1 MANEEVQQM
10 TVGVTLEMENFQ
22 RQLLKI
28 TLELEKLRRI
38 DLGLDV
44 NAINNINKVLKNL
57 AGTINSVGKGSNT
70 NIVDSGKLEKTA
82 SEAKKVSAELQ
93 TAAKAVKE
101 YHASFENLLNTKYQ
115 SQMNANMK
123 QVENAFSRAKKAMAD
138 AKLDSKELGLMPT
151 MFSTFDIKQNS
162 AALKEQL
169 ASVAK
174 VNSKLQAQIT
184 DDTKATTTAK
194 TTAEKQVQQSA
205 KVQAEAIHQTVTDE
219 KLRQSVVNQTK
230 LLLTELRKIVAALG
244 DTSKKS
250 TGEATQGYEQQ
261 GKVIAELTAK
271 IGELAKAAVQ
281 AEQTKQ
287 TAVNQTTKA
296 YESQQ
301 KMYEQLQKNMA
312 TAPNEAAYN
321 ANQQAYRKAYNYQ
334 ATKDINTPVS
344 EYMTTPYRQAIYNQI
359 QSALQGKE
367 FQKLL
372 GLAPTDKRAR
382 FDERAERWAK
392 AVDSLT
398 DVMPATVA
406 ALKSATWNPYADKEG
421 YFGAA
426 AASYARKPRKEVAAE
441 EASIRATLANM
452 ERDRIDSAAYQ
463 KQWDKYV
470 KANET
475 AKYNEAWKK
484 VEQEKVDNAK
494 LVAKATKDEVRQYER
509 DLAELE
515 KLRKERIKQE
525 AKALAEQEKANAQ
538 AQKAYRKA
546 YEDAYYSTGV
556 GAGVRANRE
565 GQGAYSKREVEKMLA
580 DMPAHVQNRV
590 QAQRANEA
598 AALADNKALEQAARQ
613 KQVTLDRL
621 EEAQRKHYEKIQS
634 LQNEFQKYS
643 EQGIVKTSTQWRD
656 LERRYES
663 HAKAMAKI
671 AVMAN
676 KLDPT
681 WRYADNPDI
690 NTAAGRIESMAMNA
704 RAWQQFTPENRLK
717 SNREARQSMLD
728 NWNYFGNDQGFSAQ
742 ISQLRQLKEAAWLDY
757 KQGGAIGDP
766 AMMEKSLK
774 QLSQAKTI
782 EQQLVKYMEE
792 YNRVLGTTE
801 TTWGKFTRKLHS
813 HLNWIT
819 AGATLGLL
827 FTVPT
832 EAINSIVKTDEA
844 MHNLGTVMQG
854 LEEKKWDE
862 SLGKWVHTGKQD
874 IAAVTEEFQK
884 LNEAAMRYGATNAD
898 MIESARLWGRMYKDP
913 GTVNTLTSQ
922 SAKLAVA
929 DNFSIAESTKAVE
942 AAMFQF
948 GLVARSAGESL
959 AFSNEIVDVYT
970 KLSHNAGAS
979 AQDLARGVERSG
991 AAAHLAGM
999 DFEFLT
1005 SLIAAGTR
1013 ATALSGQEIGN
1024 MMKTLVGS
1032 YRDKKSIAE
1041 FEKLGIT
1048 IKEVGDD
1055 GVEHFKPL
1063 QEVLMDVSVTA
1074 ATTDKDLQKLYK
1086 AISGGKFQW
1095 NKAANTL
1102 KDYKEIIKNWGQAV
1116 DSQGFT
1122 DKQVEVQ
1129 MDSITRRMAKFKADL
1144 EGIWITGTNGGLT
1157 ESLKETI
1164 SALDG
1169 LLKLLNGI
1177 PHEIYA
1183 AAASFA
1189 KFLLAAK
1196 LAATVARIY
1205 SEQMLALRTST
1216 AASTAATIKDSAV
1229 KNVNTAANE
1238 RNAVSAASAATA
1250 TRQLA
1255 GGMTMAAG
1263 AGKLLATTVKGLLT
1277 RIPQAAAVMLV
1288 FEAIGK
1294 VVESL
1299 SDYDEAAD
1307 KARQTTLDE
1316 YAAHEQ
1322 SIMMGEKRVKFV
1334 DALLKAH
1341 GQLSAAIAE
1350 TNDNDEKRKK
1360 IQEDI
1365 EVTEQ
1370 ELTNVLGKEA
1380 VERMKQDGWTEESKK
1395 RVRDTYVR
1403 TIEEQKKSAKAMMLA
1418 EYNKAVETAKYAKAM
1433 IELYDREADA
1443 FIHGN
1448 NEKIKSLNWLKRAE
1462 VAYADWRLGNAKG
1475 DLEAAEREEREAI
1488 QAYKDAVAK
1497 NAPQANIDL
1506 LFLEMGKATGQRA
1519 MAQKR
1524 LNKEI
1529 EKDEKT
1535 RNDAFYDTFHPNND
1549 ENKKDLEA
1557 AMQIMRGIDDPSK
1570 LIPDPDPTQNKV
1582 DGDGDGENKFGKV
1595 FDPTNPSYK
1604 LQNAADTLVSKQILG
1619 ELQKQTALSDAQLS
1633 QLQQQKE
1640 MFGVTDDYLKQS
1652 SAVWKER
1659 AKFRND
1665 AVEKLTKE
1673 RDRLIGETGGMVT
1686 VEDVTSGKISNFGSS
1701 AGGGGYSSGHGDID
1715 AIVNQMA
1722 AKYGVDSA
1730 LIHAVIGRES
1740 SYNKDAVS
1748 DAGAIGLMQLMP
1760 RTAESLGVDPYDWA
1774 QNIEG
1779 GVKYLSQLLTTFG
1792 GDVRKA
1798 VAAYNA
1804 GPGAVKDYGGVPPY
1818 KETQKY
1824 VENVLADYENNK
1836 ANSGVAVVTP
1846 DKPLNIWDY
1855 IEVDDPA
1862 KIEGLTDEMKKKIAY
1877 FAKLFMDAT
1886 NERLIITSGKRNAS
1900 DGVGK
1905 YSGTSLHNTG
1915 NAVDIGNNAI
1925 FGDRSFLKNLAKA
1938 AGLNSLFEVTA
1949 EEQAKTGATGPHVH
1963 LSNTGAE
1970 MPGHASDIFSSGV
1983 SDEAYRKASVNYT
1996 APDMEEIYQK
2006 YVPKNQWASMSTKE
2020 RADFFNAHKQ
2030 EFADAEEQVAKLKQ
2044 IENIQTKI
2052 NSIIKAAYEEDKKAY
2067 KQFVADVKQQADETI
2082 RKAEYAQ
2089 QEELTKLGL
2098 AATAADQSKLQWD
2111 VERTKVDAYTHAL
2124 GYLSDTTK
2132 EYAAMLNNV
2141 RKAQLSADQAAEK
2154 YINDR
2159 YTTEKEAY
2167 ERLAKARDLAMGDMS
2182 DGMNWF
2188 NRYGETH
2195 FNALKD
2201 AEAEVERLHKKLD
2214 SLRNDTVTKDKK
2226 AIEETQNALT
2236 EAMQKAEKVRKE
2248 FQKKIND
2255 GLYDIAEKLIFEGEN
2270 IEDIFKNLWKDLG
2283 KDALKILMHQD
2294 VGEGS
2299 FLTQLLGIA
2308 KSKDGG
2314 NRLKSVQ
2321 TETGQLSTDLANNA
2335 SSVEQTQGIINNEQ
2349 NIAMGTWQRL
2359 DQIVANTA
2367 NNGQF
2372 GVTEVGA
2379 ATGSATGQPN
2389 KFTFNQED
2397 YALSKNIE
2405 KMGWHSEQL
2414 NLQTMKQTQAV
2425 QESTKA
2431 TTDNTRGIG
2440 QAGTIMTS
2448 LAGIVGGLFGN
2459 SKGGRVASAI
2469 LGGVGAWFG
2478 LRGLKTGGWFDGVP
2492 KFAKGG
2498 NADGKISGAGT
2509 GRSDSILAYLAN
2521 KGKFVMLSNGEYVI
2535 NEKSAKALGYETL
2548 DQLNHYADGGVLN
2561 PTPYVPTL
2569 NQKVVD
2575 STLRNYGSGNNGLY
2589 RQSGT
2594 SIALME
2600 KQNKM
2605 MAEQNDML
2613 KNADKQQGGGQI
2625 IVLNTHASSDDVMRA
2640 LQENPRALQA
2650 ILGRQNRMGFR

>member
-1 MANEEVQQM
+1 MANEVQQM

-22 RQLLKI
+22 RQLLKL

-44 NAINNINKVLKNL
+44 NSINNINKVLKNL
-57 AGTINSVGKGSNT
+57 AGTINSVAKGSNT

-115 SQMNANMK
+115 SQLNANMK

-194 TTAEKQVQQSA
+194 TTAEKQVQQAVQQSA
-205 KVQAEAIHQTVTDE
+205 KVQTEAVHQTVTDE

-244 DTSKKS
+244 DASKKS
-250 TGEATQGYEQQ
+250 TGEATQSYEQQ
-261 GKVIAELTAK
+261 GKVIADLTAK
-271 IGELAKAAVQ
+271 IGELAKTAVQ

-421 YFGAA
+421 YFGAS

-441 EASIRATLANM
+441 EANIRAALTNM

-470 KANET
+470 NANET

-494 LVAKATKDEVRQYER
+494 LVAKRTKSEVRQYES

-525 AKALAEQEKANAQ
+525 AKALAEKEKENAQ

-580 DMPAHVQNRV
+580 DMPAHVQARV

-613 KQVTLDRL
+613 KQVTFDRL
-621 EEAQRKHYEKIQS
+621 EKAQQKHYEKIQS

-643 EQGIVKTSTQWRD
+643 EQGIIKTSTQWRD

-663 HAKAMAKI
+663 HAKAMEKI
-671 AVMAN
+671 AGMAN

-704 RAWQQFTPENRLK
+704 RAWQQFTPENRLE
-717 SNREARQSMLD
+717 SNRAARQSMLD

-742 ISQLRQLKEAAWLDY
+742 ISQLRRLKEAAWLDY

-1032 YRDKKSIAE
+1032 YRDKKSVAE

-1129 MDSITRRMAKFKADL
+1129 MDSITRKMAKFKADL

-1216 AASTAATIKDSAV
+1216 AASTAATVKDTAV
-1229 KNVNTAANE
+1229 KNDNTVANE
-1238 RNAVSAASAATA
+1238 KNAVSAASAATA

-1263 AGKLLATTVKGLLT
+1263 AGKLLATTVKGLIT
-1277 RIPQAAAVMLV
+1277 RIPQAAAVWLV

-1341 GQLSAAIAE
+1341 GQLTAALAE
-1350 TNDNDEKRKK
+1350 TNETSERYQK

-1395 RVRDTYVR
+1395 LVRDTYVR
-1403 TIEEQKKSAKAMMLA
+1403 TIEDQKKSAKSMMLA

-1448 NEKIKSLNWLKRAE
+1448 NEKIKSLNWLRRAQ
-1462 VAYADWRLGNAKG
+1462 VAFNDWMLGNAQTG
-1475 DLEAAEREEREAI
+1475 LEQAEKNLEEANKTYAIVVERGGSEQERRLAAQDVFEAN
-1488 QAYKDAVAK
+1488 ANYNTAK
-1497 NAPQANIDL
+1497 KQY
-1506 LFLEMGKATGQRA
+1506 EMQKA
-1519 MAQKR
+1519 
-1524 LNKEI
+1524 
-1529 EKDEKT
+1529 KDE
-1535 RNDAFYDTFHPNND
+1535 DARKEAFAATFDYNN
-1549 ENKKDLEA
+1549 EQNKKDLEA
-1557 AMQIMRGIDDPSK
+1557 ALRITNGITSPED
-1570 LIPDPDPTQNKV
+1570 LIPKGAPPQDKF
-1582 DGDGDGENKFGKV
+1582 DGDGDDNKFQKRL
-1595 FDPTNPSYK
+1595 PNISQPNLSLIPQAESAK
-1604 LQNAADTLVSKQILG
+1604 ISAIKADLDALVKNTSEDLNRINQSI
-1619 ELQKQTALSDAQLS
+1619 
-1633 QLQQQKE
+1633 E
-1640 MFGVTDDYLKQS
+1640 MYGANDYTTEATRDVYLKQAKAYNGAADKLMEVNKSIRADLGAQLDGTAPIKASDIAQYAS
-1652 SAVWKER
+1652 SAAGIR
-1659 AKFRND
+1659 AAGVAANNYTEGQDWMGTVTGKASIQCDSWTGDVYEN
-1665 AVEKLTKE
+1665 AGIES
-1673 RDRLIGETGGMVT
+1673 IGGHS
-1686 VEDVTSGKISNFGSS
+1686 TSGVISDQAF
-1701 AGGGGYSSGHGDID
+1701 
-1715 AIVNQMA
+1715 
-1722 AKYGVDSA
+1722 
-1730 LIHAVIGRES
+1730 R
-1740 SYNKDAVS
+1740 
-1748 DAGAIGLMQLMP
+1748 DAGAYHSVGDGYEPQPGDLVDWAGHVGIYLGNGMVRSRQSSMGVHTTDMA
-1760 RTAESLGVDPYDWA
+1760 TAESWFGKTLGYGSIAEATGSEAAKFAQQFEVSNRSIEEAYNSAKETQGVWA
-1774 QNIEG
+1774 N
-1779 GVKYLSQLLTTFG
+1779 LSKEERLAWADAHKDEIAEAKNYITLAKTMDSLEKQVA
-1792 GDVRKA
+1792 DYKAKAAKAEYEAYKA
-1798 VAAYNA
+1798 VAAGYEKQVA
-1804 GPGAVKDYGGVPPY
+1804 QVK
-1818 KETQKY
+1818 QN
-1824 VENVLADYENNK
+1824 VEYRNQQELAN
-1836 ANSGVAVVTP
+1836 
-1846 DKPLNIWDY
+1846 L
-1855 IEVDDPA
+1855 
-1862 KIEGLTDEMKKKIAY
+1862 GL
-1877 FAKLFMDAT
+1877 
-1886 NERLIITSGKRNAS
+1886 
-1900 DGVGK
+1900 
-1905 YSGTSLHNTG
+1905 
-1915 NAVDIGNNAI
+1915 
-1925 FGDRSFLKNLAKA
+1925 
-1938 AGLNSLFEVTA
+1938 
-1949 EEQAKTGATGPHVH
+1949 GATDVDKARMAQEAARAELAERQRLLTHED
-1963 LSNTGAE
+1963 SNGEVMLKKGTEGYKKWVYE
-1970 MPGHASDIFSSGV
+1970 IQ
-1983 SDEAYRKASVNYT
+1983 KA
-1996 APDMEEIYQK
+1996 
-2006 YVPKNQWASMSTKE
+2006 
-2020 RADFFNAHKQ
+2020 
-2030 EFADAEEQVAKLKQ
+2030 QVAL
-2044 IENIQTKI
+2044 
-2052 NSIIKAAYEEDKKAY
+2052 
-2067 KQFVADVKQQADETI
+2067 
-2082 RKAEYAQ
+2082 
-2089 QEELTKLGL
+2089 
-2098 AATAADQSKLQWD
+2098 
-2111 VERTKVDAYTHAL
+2111 
-2124 GYLSDTTK
+2124 DT
-2132 EYAAMLNNV
+2132 
-2141 RKAQLSADQAAEK
+2141 S
-2154 YINDR
+2154 
-2159 YTTEKEAY
+2159 TEKLIEAQYNDSKSQY

-2188 NRYGETH
+2188 NRYGEAH

-2214 SLRNDTVTKDKK
+2214 SLRNNTVTKNKK
-2226 AIEETQNALT
+2226 AIEDTQNALT

-2270 IEDIFKNLWKDLG
+2270 IEDVFKNLWKDLG

-2308 KSKDGG
+2308 KSKDDG

-2349 NIAMGTWQRL
+2349 NIATGTWQRL

-2379 ATGSATGQPN
+2379 ATGSATGQSN
-2389 KFTFNQED
+2389 NFKFNQED

-2405 KMGWHSEQL
+2405 QMGWHSKQL
-2414 NLQTMKQTQAV
+2414 NLQTMKQTQAIK
-2425 QESTKA
+2425 ESTKA

-2459 SKGGRVASAI
+2459 SKGGRVAGAI

-2478 LRGLKTGGWFDGVP
+2478 LRGVKTGGWLDGVP

-2498 NADGKISGAGT
+2498 NTDGKISGAGT

-2548 DQLNHYADGGVLN
+2548 DQLNHYANGGVLN
-2561 PTPYVPTL
+2561 PTPYVPSL

-2575 STLRNYGSGNNGLY
+2575 STLRNYGSGNSNFY

>member
-22 RQLLKI
+22 RQLLKL

-44 NAINNINKVLKNL
+44 NSINNINKVLKNL
-57 AGTINSVGKGSNT
+57 AGTINSVAKGSDT

-115 SQMNANMK
+115 SQLNANMK

-194 TTAEKQVQQSA
+194 TTAEKQVQQAVQQSA
-205 KVQAEAIHQTVTDE
+205 KVQTEAVHQTVTDE

-244 DTSKKS
+244 DASKKS
-250 TGEATQGYEQQ
+250 TGEATQSYEQQ
-261 GKVIAELTAK
+261 GKVIADLTAK
-271 IGELAKAAVQ
+271 IGELAKTAVQ

-426 AASYARKPRKEVAAE
+426 AATYARKPRKEVAAE
-441 EASIRATLANM
+441 EANIRAALANM

-470 KANET
+470 NAKET
-475 AKYNEAWKK
+475 AKYNEAWEK
-484 VEQEKVDNAK
+484 VEQEKIDNAK
-494 LVAKATKDEVRQYER
+494 LVAKNTKDEVRQYER

-525 AKALAEQEKANAQ
+525 AKALAEKEKENAQ

-590 QAQRANEA
+590 QAQRAHEA

-621 EEAQRKHYEKIQS
+621 EEAQRKYYDKIKGMQS
-634 LQNEFQKYS
+634 DFQNFSK
-643 EQGIVKTSTQWRD
+643 QGLIESDRQWKE
-656 LERRYES
+656 LERRYNN
-663 HAKAMAKI
+663 HVKGMKHI
-671 AVMAN
+671 ADMAN

-681 WRYADNPDI
+681 WTYADNPDA
-690 NTAAGRIESMAMNA
+690 NTRAGRINGMFSSAA
-704 RAWQQFTPENRLK
+704 SWQQFTPENRLE
-717 SNREARQSMLD
+717 SNRAARQSMLD
-728 NWNYFGNDQGFSAQ
+728 NWNYFGNDRGFSAQ

-757 KQGGAIGDP
+757 KQGGLLGDSA
-766 AMMEKSLK
+766 AMERSLK

-819 AGATLGLL
+819 AGATLGML
-827 FTVPT
+827 FAVPT

-854 LEEKKWDE
+854 LEEKKWDA
-862 SLGKWVHTGKQD
+862 SLEKWVHTGKQD
-874 IAAVTEEFQK
+874 IAAVTDEFQK
-884 LNEAAMRYGATNAD
+884 LNEAAMRYGATNED

-913 GTVNTLTSQ
+913 GTVNTLTAQ

-1032 YRDKKSIAE
+1032 YRDKKAVAE

-1177 PHEIYA
+1177 PHEVYA

-1189 KFLLAAK
+1189 KFLLAVK
-1196 LAATVARIY
+1196 LAATVAKIY
-1205 SEQMLALRTST
+1205 SEQMLALKIST
-1216 AASTAATIKDSAV
+1216 GASTAATVKDTIE
-1229 KNVNTAANE
+1229 KEKNTAANE
-1238 RNAVSAASAATA
+1238 KNAASAASAATA

-1263 AGKLLATTVKGLLT
+1263 AGKLLATTVKGLFKS
-1277 RIPQAAAVMLV
+1277 IPQAAAVWLV

-1380 VERMKQDGWTEESKK
+1380 VERMKQDGWTAESKK
-1395 RVRDTYVR
+1395 LVRDTYVR
-1403 TIEEQKKSAKAMMLA
+1403 TIEDQKKSAKAMMLA

-1433 IELYDREADA
+1433 IELYDKEADA

-1448 NEKIKSLNWLKRAE
+1448 NEKIKSLNWLRRAQ
-1462 VAYADWRLGNAKG
+1462 VAYNDWMLGNAQTG
-1475 DLEAAEREEREAI
+1475 LEQAEKNLEEANKTYAIVVERGGSEQERKLAAQDVFEAN
-1488 QAYKDAVAK
+1488 ANYNTAK
-1497 NAPQANIDL
+1497 KQY
-1506 LFLEMGKATGQRA
+1506 EMQKA
-1519 MAQKR
+1519 
-1524 LNKEI
+1524 
-1529 EKDEKT
+1529 KDE
-1535 RNDAFYDTFHPNND
+1535 DARKEAFAATYGYNN
-1549 ENKKDLEA
+1549 EQNKKDLEA
-1557 AMQIMRGIDDPSK
+1557 ALRITTGIEDPSK
-1570 LIPDPDPTQNKV
+1570 LVPDGNPPQDKV
-1582 DGDGDGENKFGKV
+1582 DPNGDDNKFQKRL
-1595 FDPTNPSYK
+1595 PNISQPNLSLIPQAESAK
-1604 LQNAADTLVSKQILG
+1604 ISAIKADLDALVKNTSEDLNRINQSI
-1619 ELQKQTALSDAQLS
+1619 
-1633 QLQQQKE
+1633 E
-1640 MFGVTDDYLKQS
+1640 MYGANDYTTEATRDVYLKQAKAYNDAADKLMEVNKSIRADLGAQLDGTAPIKASDIAQYAS
-1652 SAVWKER
+1652 SAAGIR
-1659 AKFRND
+1659 AAGVAANNYAEHED
-1665 AVEKLTKE
+1665 W
-1673 RDRLIGETGGMVT
+1673 IGN
-1686 VEDVTSGKISNFGSS
+1686 VTSSPNIQCDSWTGDVYANAGIESIGGEATRNGTINSDNFKAAGAFHVLGDGYKPQPGDLISLDRS
-1701 AGGGGYSSGHGDID
+1701 ATSGHYGIVID
-1715 AIVNQMA
+1715 ENTVRSR
-1722 AKYGVDSA
+1722 DSS
-1730 LIHAVIGRES
+1730 HYDG
-1740 SYNKDAVS
+1740 
-1748 DAGAIGLMQLMP
+1748 AGNLVG
-1760 RTAESLGVDPYDWA
+1760 
-1774 QNIEG
+1774 G
-1779 GVKYLSQLLTTFG
+1779 GVKTWNLQDWIDTFSG
-1792 GDVRKA
+1792 QGEIGFGSIAEATGSEAAKFAQQFEVSNRSIEE
-1798 VAAYNA
+1798 AYNSA
-1804 GPGAVKDYGGVPPY
+1804 R
-1818 KETQKY
+1818 ETQG
-1824 VENVLADYENNK
+1824 VW
-1836 ANSGVAVVTP
+1836 ANLS
-1846 DKPLNIWDY
+1846 K
-1855 IEVDDPA
+1855 E
-1862 KIEGLTDEMKKKIAY
+1862 
-1877 FAKLFMDAT
+1877 
-1886 NERLIITSGKRNAS
+1886 ERLAWADAHKDEIAEAKNYITLIKTMDSLEKEVADKR
-1900 DGVGK
+1900 
-1905 YSGTSLHNTG
+1905 
-1915 NAVDIGNNAI
+1915 
-1925 FGDRSFLKNLAKA
+1925 AKA
-1938 AGLNSLFEVTA
+1938 A
-1949 EEQAKTGATGPHVH
+1949 
-1963 LSNTGAE
+1963 
-1970 MPGHASDIFSSGV
+1970 
-1983 SDEAYRKASVNYT
+1983 
-1996 APDMEEIYQK
+1996 
-2006 YVPKNQWASMSTKE
+2006 
-2020 RADFFNAHKQ
+2020 
-2030 EFADAEEQVAKLKQ
+2030 
-2044 IENIQTKI
+2044 
-2052 NSIIKAAYEEDKKAY
+2052 
-2067 KQFVADVKQQADETI
+2067 
-2082 RKAEYAQ
+2082 KAEYEAYKSVATNYEKQVAQAKQNVEYRNQ
-2089 QEELTKLGL
+2089 QELANLGL
-2098 AATAADQSKLQWD
+2098 GATD
-2111 VERTKVDAYTHAL
+2111 VDKARMAQEVARAELAERQRLLDHKDKNGEVMLKKGTE
-2124 GYLSDTTK
+2124 GYK
-2132 EYAAMLNNV
+2132 KWVYEIQ
-2141 RKAQLSADQAAEK
+2141 KAQVALDTS
-2154 YINDR
+2154 
-2159 YTTEKEAY
+2159 TEKLIEAQYNDSKSQY

-2188 NRYGETH
+2188 NRYGEAH

-2214 SLRNDTVTKDKK
+2214 SLRNNTVTKNKK

-2308 KSKDGG
+2308 KSKDDG

-2349 NIAMGTWQRL
+2349 NIATGTWQRL

-2379 ATGSATGQPN
+2379 ATGSATGQSN
-2389 KFTFNQED
+2389 NFKFNQED

-2405 KMGWHSEQL
+2405 QMGWHSKQL
-2414 NLQTMKQTQAV
+2414 NLQTMKQTQAIK
-2425 QESTKA
+2425 ESTKA

-2459 SKGGRVASAI
+2459 SKGGRVAGAI

-2478 LRGLKTGGWFDGVP
+2478 LRGVKTGGWLDGVP

-2498 NADGKISGAGT
+2498 NTDGKISGAGT

-2548 DQLNHYADGGVLN
+2548 DQLNHYANGGVLN
-2561 PTPYVPTL
+2561 PTPYVPSL

-2575 STLRNYGSGNNGLY
+2575 STLRNYGSGNSNFY